1 MFRYESFLQVWQRV
15 LVVLKDTQFCL
26 LQDTH
31 FVSSAVRLCHSNH
44 LIVVSGSVCSALLS
58 FTVRRLSA
66 TEG

>member
-44 LIVVSGSVCSALLS
+44 LIVVS
-58 FTVRRLSA
+58 
-66 TEG
+66 